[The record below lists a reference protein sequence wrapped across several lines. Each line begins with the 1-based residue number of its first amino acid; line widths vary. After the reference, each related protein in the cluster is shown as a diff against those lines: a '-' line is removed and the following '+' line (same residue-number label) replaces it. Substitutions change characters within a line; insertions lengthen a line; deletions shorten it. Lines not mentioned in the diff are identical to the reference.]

1 MKMTYTDL
9 LGEYNELFDNQPEEV
24 RELIGFQ
31 RKYEN
36 DSDVQAIISYL
47 TREEVQYK
55 TYTHS

>member
-31 RKYEN
+31 I
-36 DSDVQAIISYL
+36 ASYKQKMPVL
-47 TREEVQYK
+47 LFVYMEFA
-55 TYTHS
+55 

>member
-1 MKMTYTDL
+1 MKMNYTDL
-9 LGEYNELFDNQPEEV
+9 FGAYNELFDNQPEEV
-24 RELIGFQ
+24 RKSIEFQ

-55 TYTHS
+55 TYTHN

>member
-24 RELIGFQ
+24 RKLIEFQ

-36 DSDVQAIISYL
+36 DSDVQTIISYL

-55 TYTHS
+55 TYTHN